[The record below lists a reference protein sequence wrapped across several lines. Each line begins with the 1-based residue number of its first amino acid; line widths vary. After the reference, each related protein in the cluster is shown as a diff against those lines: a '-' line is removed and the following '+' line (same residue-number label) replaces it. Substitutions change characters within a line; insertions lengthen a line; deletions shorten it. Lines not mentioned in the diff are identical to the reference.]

1 MYYKVKGT
9 RIKNQGTRFKSTSF
23 FNRVLHSHYKPCALY
38 LAIYLCSMKLSK
50 IYLFFLVPY
59 TWFLASCTTIDLFE
73 KNVTLPG
80 FKWQN
85 SYKPEFTFVIKDT
98 TVRYQ
103 LFLVLRHT
111 EKYNYNNIWIN
122 LYSQPPGDTLH
133 KASFEL
139 QLATNEKWLGTGMD
153 DIYEHRIKLTDP
165 QYLKAGVYHFM
176 VEQIMREDPLE
187 HVMNVGI
194 RVEKK

>member
-1 MYYKVKGT
+1 
-9 RIKNQGTRFKSTSF
+9 
-23 FNRVLHSHYKPCALY
+23 
-38 LAIYLCSMKLSK
+38 MKLLK
-50 IYLFFLVPY
+50 NYLLSLVPCFLFLV
-59 TWFLASCTTIDLFE
+59 SCTTIDLYE
-73 KNVTLPG
+73 KDVTIPG
-80 FKWQN
+80 FKWKS
-85 SYKPEFTFVIKDT
+85 SYKPEFTFAISDT
-98 TVRYQ
+98 SVRYQ
-103 LFLVLRHT
+103 LFFVLRHT
-111 EKYNYNNIWIN
+111 EKYTYNNIWIN

>member
-1 MYYKVKGT
+1 VC
-9 RIKNQGTRFKSTSF
+9 
-23 FNRVLHSHYKPCALY
+23 LDPCALLFY
-38 LAIYLCSMKLSK
+38 LVPSRIYLCMMKLLK
-50 IYLFFLVPY
+50 IYFIFIVLCSLC
-59 TWFLASCTTIDLFE
+59 LASCTSIDLYE
-73 KNVTLPG
+73 KNVTIPG
-80 FKWQN
+80 FKWKS
-85 SYKPEFTFVIKDT
+85 SYKPEFTFEIRDT
-98 TVRYQ
+98 SVRYQ

-153 DIYEHRIKLTDP
+153 DIYEHRVKLTDP
-165 QYLKAGVYHFM
+165 QYFKAGIYHFK

-187 HVMNVGI
+187 NVMNVGI

>member
-1 MYYKVKGT
+1 
-9 RIKNQGTRFKSTSF
+9 
-23 FNRVLHSHYKPCALY
+23 
-38 LAIYLCSMKLSK
+38 MKLLK
-50 IYLFFLVPY
+50 IYLFFLVPC

-73 KNVTLPG
+73 KNVTIPG

-103 LFLVLRHT
+103 IFLVLRHT